1 MKGSFSK
8 LAIVMASTLLFTIAC
23 SPTENQLTQSQQQEQ
38 QSQYLTNLYHEY
50 FEANLRLNP
59 LRATFLGDHRY
70 NAQLENHLS
79 DEHRARQVMLEEEY
93 LTALE
98 MVNPEQL
105 GEQERLSYEIFKR
118 DRKTAIEGLSHPT
131 HLLPIDQFYN
141 LAGRYAM
148 LGSGQS
154 AQPFRT
160 LQDYQ
165 DWAQRLTQL
174 PVILDQAIANMEEG
188 IERGI
193 VQPRVLMERA
203 LPQIEAHIVD
213 DVTQS
218 MFYAPI
224 QNMPESIDEAD
235 RQHLSEHYTHL
246 ITTQVLPAYQRLHD
260 FIASTYLRHARTD
273 SYGLGD
279 LPGGQAWYAYNVRW
293 RTTTD
298 MSAEQIHQIG
308 LDEVARIHQ
317 EISAIMQQVG
327 FTGSLDEFFNF
338 TQTDAQFIYPSRD
351 AMLED
356 YRAFAT
362 EVDTRTSQLF
372 HADMF
377 PQADY
382 EIRKVERFREQSAS
396 SGSYQSPSE
405 DGQRPGI
412 FYLNTYDL
420 SARPT
425 WAKGALTLHEAAPG
439 HHYQIA
445 LQREMTDLPR
455 FRRFG
460 GETAFIEGWGLYAES
475 LGNELGVYGPYDEFG
490 ALVAELWRSIRLVVD
505 TGLHAKGWSRDDV
518 LNYMRANAPV
528 ADARAI
534 SEAERFMALP
544 GQALAY
550 KIGQMEIRQLRTEA
564 EEVLGEHFNVQDFH
578 REVLRNGSLPLSILR
593 QQLELWTE
601 RQLQERSI

>member
-1 MKGSFSK
+1 MKRSVLK
-8 LAIVMASTLLFTIAC
+8 LAMVVASTFVVAMAC
-23 SPTENQLTQSQQQEQ
+23 SPTENHLTEFQYPEQ
-38 QSQYLTNLYHEY
+38 QSQYLDNLYNEY

-70 NAQLENHLS
+70 NSELENHLS
-79 DEHRARQVMLEEEY
+79 EEHRARQLMLEEEY
-93 LTALE
+93 LSALE
-98 MVNPEQL
+98 AVNPDQLSEQDK
-105 GEQERLSYEIFKR
+105 LSYEIFKR
-118 DRKTAIEGLSHPT
+118 DRRTAIEGFSHPT

-148 LGSGQS
+148 LGAGQS

-160 LQDYQ
+160 LQDYH
-165 DWAQRLTQL
+165 DWARRMQQI
-174 PVILDQAIANMEEG
+174 PVVLDQAIANMEEG

-203 LPQIEAHIVD
+203 LPQIEAHLVD
-213 DVTQS
+213 NVTDS
-218 MFYAPI
+218 MFYAPVT
-224 QNMPESIDEAD
+224 NFPETFNEPEREILTEEY
-235 RQHLSEHYTHL
+235 RNL
-246 ITTQVLPAYQRLHD
+246 IATEVLPAYQRLYD
-260 FIASTYLRHARTD
+260 FIASTYLRHARTN
-273 SYGLGD
+273 SYGLGE

-298 MSAEQIHQIG
+298 LSAEQIHQIG
-308 LDEVARIHQ
+308 LDEVARIQQ
-317 EISAIMQQVG
+317 EIRAIMQQVG
-327 FTGSLDEFFNF
+327 FIGSLEAFFNF
-338 TQTDAQFIYPSRD
+338 TQNDAQFIYPSRN

-356 YRAFAT
+356 YRAFAA
-362 EVDTRTSQLF
+362 EVDTRTAKLF

-396 SGSYQSPSE
+396 SGSYQAPSE

-445 LQREMTDLPR
+445 LQREMSDLPR

-475 LGNELGVYGPYDEFG
+475 LGNELGVYEPYDEFG

-505 TGLHAKGWSRDDV
+505 TGLHAQGWSRDDV

-550 KIGQMEIRQLRTEA
+550 KIGQMEIRQLRTQA
-564 EEVLGEHFNVQDFH
+564 EQALGEHFDVQDFH
-578 REVLRNGSLPLSILR
+578 REVLRNGSLPLAILR
-593 QQLELWTE
+593 LQLEHWTE
-601 RQLQERSI
+601 RQLHEQQL